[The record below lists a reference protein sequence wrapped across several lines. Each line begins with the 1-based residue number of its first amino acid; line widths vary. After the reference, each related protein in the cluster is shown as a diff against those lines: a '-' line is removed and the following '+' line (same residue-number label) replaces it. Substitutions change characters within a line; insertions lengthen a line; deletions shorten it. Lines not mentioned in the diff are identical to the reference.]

1 MAKRD
6 CNQWKTPTEDS
17 AGVDLLYALSNY
29 LLSLIAACTIIHKT
43 RQSKTLDFSANAYEQ
58 KAKEENYYS

>member
-29 LLSLIAACTIIHKT
+29 LLSLIAACWAIHKM
-43 RQSKTLDFSANAYEQ
+43 RQAKALNFSANAYEQ
-58 KAKEENYYS
+58 KTKEGNYYS